1 MDFRLV
7 PDQDP
12 ARLAGKLKQH
22 LARHGFEDIEVSL
35 QAENPAARTPISSPI
50 AKIAARAGREVFHKE
65 PVTLVTSAASGP
77 MHYFTNTLRLPTVA
91 IGCNH
96 PRSNTHAPDENQ
108 RIDVFVQGAKWIAMV
123 IEDFAK
129 SLE

>member
-12 ARLAGKLKQH
+12 VKLAGKLKQH
-22 LARHGFEDIEVSL
+22 LERHGFGDIELTL
-35 QAENPAARTPISSPI
+35 QAENPAARTQINAPI
-50 AKIAARAGREVFHKE
+50 AKIAAKAGKEVFHKE

-77 MHYFTNTLRLPTVA
+77 MHYFTNTLGLPTVA

-96 PRSNTHAPDENQ
+96 TKSNTHAPNENQ
-108 RIDVFVQGAKWIAMV
+108 RIDVFVQGSKWIAKV
-123 IEDFAK
+123 IEEFARQG
-129 SLE
+129 